1 MFDLLLKN
9 LQLISILILAYLG
22 SLGINTLL
30 GVYYNLKTVKEQ
42 FSKQKLVAGLVRGAI
57 VLIGGLAITV
67 IISLM
72 PSILESFGI
81 EADNGLFE
89 NVSIVA
95 MAGIL
100 VSTIIRY
107 LKDALQKF
115 YAILGSHTED
125 EPVEEKPAE

>member
-89 NVSIVA
+89 NVSIVLSLQIERTKWEVRS
-95 MAGIL
+95 GSL
-100 VSTIIRY
+100 TIVC
-107 LKDALQKF
+107 Q
-115 YAILGSHTED
+115 
-125 EPVEEKPAE
+125 